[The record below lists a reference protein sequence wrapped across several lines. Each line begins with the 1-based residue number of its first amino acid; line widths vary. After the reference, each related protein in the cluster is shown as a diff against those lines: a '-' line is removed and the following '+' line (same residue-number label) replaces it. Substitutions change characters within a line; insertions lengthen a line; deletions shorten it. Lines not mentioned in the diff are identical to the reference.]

1 MAWYHL
7 TNSFNSDGQW
17 PPTLPETP
25 HIVHPFNYAY
35 CFDNLLRAELLVG
48 GVDRSRLNTDPVET
62 IQEILSMQQALILK
76 KAQRLLR
83 RGDDAEKA
91 AAGKAINLITRS
103 QNVAPLKA
111 APGPVLYP
119 SEYPPAPIRWSRRGG

>member
-1 MAWYHL
+1 
-7 TNSFNSDGQW
+7 
-17 PPTLPETP
+17 
-25 HIVHPFNYAY
+25 
-35 CFDNLLRAELLVG
+35 
-48 GVDRSRLNTDPVET
+48 
-62 IQEILSMQQALILK
+62 MQQALILK

-119 SEYPPAPIRWSRRGG
+119 SEYAARADSMVEARRLIGGVLIEKVERAESKMKADGE